1 MLRGIHKASS
11 TWLGKAV
18 MGTIMLFLIVS
29 FAVWGIGDIFRGG
42 GRNEVAKIGG
52 TEITTERFRQY
63 YNERLRQVSQQLQ
76 RPITPEQA
84 RALGLDRQF
93 LGQLIAEATLSEKA
107 RDMRLG
113 ISDAEVASRIRSDPS
128 FRGPNGQFD
137 PSRFAMILNQAGFSE
152 ARFVAEQREVTL
164 RRQIAQSVSLNLRAS
179 ATALEVVDRYR
190 NQKRNVDYLTLGP
203 AQAGDVAAPTSE
215 QLSQYFE
222 ERKALFRAPEY
233 RKITV
238 LTLSPAELAK
248 PDAVPDADAKAY
260 YEQHKAQYGKPEKRE
275 IRQIIFPKA
284 EDAAAARDK
293 IAKGASFDDIVKE
306 RELKPEDT
314 VIGMVARTDL
324 IDPAVAEA
332 AFSLKPGE
340 VSQPVAGRFGTVL
353 LTVGKVEAGEQK
365 SYEEVASQ
373 IKQEIATAQARS
385 KLGDLR
391 DKIEDEKASGA
402 TLAETAK
409 KLGLTAT
416 VYEAVDRSGRGPDG
430 NPIAGLP
437 KTPDVVA
444 SAFASDVGVDNE
456 ALQLPTG
463 GYLYFDVTGI
473 VPSRERTLEEVKDK
487 VAAAWRDDEI
497 AKRLAAKATEMLIK
511 LKSGSTLEQ
520 VAAESGLSVQK
531 GVDLQRGKPG
541 GFVPAKVVQAA
552 FSAPKDVPGAVD
564 GDKPSERYIYKV
576 TAVEDP
582 KPDPN
587 SDAAKAT
594 AASLETAYADDV
606 IGEYIAKLEADYGVT
621 INQATVNQV
630 VGGEP
635 GS

>member
-76 RPITPEQA
+76 RPITPDQA

-203 AQAGDVAAPTSE
+203 AQAGDVAAPTPE

-314 VIGMVARTDL
+314 VIGMVAKTDL

-437 KTPDVVA
+437 KAPDVVA

-497 AKRLAAKATEMLIK
+497 AKRLAAKATDMLIK

-587 SDAAKAT
+587 SDAAKAI

>member
-63 YNERLRQVSQQLQ
+63 YNERLRQVSQQLR
-76 RPITPEQA
+76 RPITPDQA

-137 PSRFAMILNQAGFSE
+137 PSRFAMILNHAGFSE

-190 NQKRNVDYLTLGP
+190 NQKRNVDYLMLGP
-203 AQAGDVAAPTSE
+203 AQAGDVAAPTPE

-275 IRQIIFPKA
+275 IRQMLFPTA
-284 EDAAAARDK
+284 EDAAAARDT
-293 IAKGASFDDIVKE
+293 IAKGASFDDLVKD

-314 VIGMVARTDL
+314 VIGMVAKTDL

-365 SYEEVASQ
+365 SYEEVAPQ

-437 KTPDVVA
+437 KAPDVVA

-456 ALQLPTG
+456 ALQLATG

-497 AKRLAAKATEMLIK
+497 AKRLAAKATDMLIK

-564 GDKPSERYIYKV
+564 GDKPRERYIYKV

-587 SDAAKAT
+587 SDAAKAIAT
-594 AASLETAYADDV
+594 SLETAYADDV

>member
-76 RPITPEQA
+76 RPITPDQA

-164 RRQIAQSVSLNLRAS
+164 RRQIAQSISLNLRAS

-203 AQAGDVAAPTSE
+203 AQAGDVAAPTPE

-314 VIGMVARTDL
+314 VIGMVAKTDL

-437 KTPDVVA
+437 KAPDVVA

-497 AKRLAAKATEMLIK
+497 AKRLAAKATDMLIK

-587 SDAAKAT
+587 SDAAKAI

>member
-76 RPITPEQA
+76 RPITPDQA

-164 RRQIAQSVSLNLRAS
+164 RRQIAQSISLNLRAS

-203 AQAGDVAAPTSE
+203 AQAGDVAAPTPE

-332 AFSLKPGE
+332 AFSIKSGE

-437 KTPDVVA
+437 KAPDVVA

-497 AKRLAAKATEMLIK
+497 AKRLAAKATDMLIK

-587 SDAAKAT
+587 SDAAKAI

>member
-63 YNERLRQVSQQLQ
+63 YNERLRQVSQQLR
-76 RPITPEQA
+76 RPITPDQA

-203 AQAGDVAAPTSE
+203 AQAGDVAAPTPE

-332 AFSLKPGE
+332 AFSIKPGE

-437 KTPDVVA
+437 KAPDVVA

-497 AKRLAAKATEMLIK
+497 AKRLAAKATDMLIK

-520 VAAESGLSVQK
+520 VAAEAGLSVQK

-587 SDAAKAT
+587 SDAAKAIAT
-594 AASLETAYADDV
+594 SLETAYADDV

>member
-76 RPITPEQA
+76 RPITPDQA

-203 AQAGDVAAPTSE
+203 AQAGDVAAPTPE

-332 AFSLKPGE
+332 AFSIKPGE

-365 SYEEVASQ
+365 SYEEVAPQ

-437 KTPDVVA
+437 KAPDVVA

-497 AKRLAAKATEMLIK
+497 AKRLAAKATDMLIK

-587 SDAAKAT
+587 SDAAKAIAT
-594 AASLETAYADDV
+594 SLETAYADDV

>member
-63 YNERLRQVSQQLQ
+63 YNERLRQVSQQLR
-76 RPITPEQA
+76 RPITPDQA
-84 RALGLDRQF
+84 RGLGLDRQF

-203 AQAGDVAAPTSE
+203 AQAGDVAAPTPE

-248 PDAVPDADAKAY
+248 PDAVSDADAKAY
-260 YEQHKAQYGKPEKRE
+260 YEQRKAQYGKPEKRE

-314 VIGMVARTDL
+314 VIGMVAKTDL

-409 KLGLTAT
+409 KLGLTST

-444 SAFASDVGVDNE
+444 SAFATDVGVDNE
-456 ALQLPTG
+456 ALQLPNG
-463 GYLYFDVTGI
+463 GFLYFDLAGVT
-473 VPSRERTLEEVKDK
+473 PSHERKLDDIKPQVE
-487 VAAAWRDDEI
+487 ASWRDDQI
-497 AKRLAAKATEMLIK
+497 SQTLQKKADDLLAKIKAGT
-511 LKSGSTLEQ
+511 TLEQ
-520 VAAESGLSVQK
+520 AASEAGVTVQK
-531 GVDLQRGKPG
+531 AIDLQRGRAAPN
-541 GFVPAKVVQAA
+541 VPASVVDDVFKTAKDAA
-552 FSAPKDVPGAVD
+552 GTAIGQGDTQRFVYRVTQITDPALDSSAVTVQQVKTLLQNSYSDDLVGEYLARLESD
-564 GDKPSERYIYKV
+564 YKV
-576 TAVEDP
+576 
-582 KPDPN
+582 
-587 SDAAKAT
+587 S
-594 AASLETAYADDV
+594 
-606 IGEYIAKLEADYGVT
+606 
-621 INQATVNQV
+621 INQSALNQV
-630 VGGEP
+630 VGGSTEQ
-635 GS
+635 

>member
-63 YNERLRQVSQQLQ
+63 YNERLRQVSQQLR
-76 RPITPEQA
+76 RPITPDQA

-164 RRQIAQSVSLNLRAS
+164 RRQIAQSVSLNLHAS

-203 AQAGDVAAPTSE
+203 AQAGDVAAPTPE

-332 AFSLKPGE
+332 AFSIKPGE

-437 KTPDVVA
+437 KAPDVVA

-497 AKRLAAKATEMLIK
+497 AKRLAAKATDMLIK

-587 SDAAKAT
+587 SDAAKAIAT
-594 AASLETAYADDV
+594 SLETAYADDV

>member
-76 RPITPEQA
+76 RPITPDQA

-203 AQAGDVAAPTSE
+203 AQAGDVAAPTPE

-332 AFSLKPGE
+332 AFSIKPGE

-353 LTVGKVEAGEQK
+353 LTIGKVEAGEQK

-437 KTPDVVA
+437 KAPDVVA

-497 AKRLAAKATEMLIK
+497 AKRLAAKATDMLIK

-587 SDAAKAT
+587 SDAAKAIAT
-594 AASLETAYADDV
+594 SLESAYADDV

>member
-76 RPITPEQA
+76 RPITPDQA

-203 AQAGDVAAPTSE
+203 AQAGDVAAPTPE

-275 IRQIIFPKA
+275 VRQIIFPKA

-332 AFSLKPGE
+332 AFSIKPSE

-437 KTPDVVA
+437 KAPDVVA

-587 SDAAKAT
+587 SDAAKAI

>member
-76 RPITPEQA
+76 RPITPDQA

-203 AQAGDVAAPTSE
+203 AQAGDIAAPTPE

-314 VIGMVARTDL
+314 VIGMVAKTDL

-365 SYEEVASQ
+365 SYEEVAPQ

-437 KTPDVVA
+437 KAPDVVA

-497 AKRLAAKATEMLIK
+497 AKRLAAKATDMLIK

-587 SDAAKAT
+587 SDAAKAI

>member
-76 RPITPEQA
+76 RPITPDQA

-203 AQAGDVAAPTSE
+203 AQAGDVAAPTPE

-332 AFSLKPGE
+332 AFSIKPGE

-437 KTPDVVA
+437 KAPDVVA

-497 AKRLAAKATEMLIK
+497 AKRLAAKATDMLIK

-587 SDAAKAT
+587 SDAAKAI

-621 INQATVNQV
+621 INQATVNKV

>member
-76 RPITPEQA
+76 RPITPDQA

-203 AQAGDVAAPTSE
+203 AQAGDVAAPTPE

-238 LTLSPAELAK
+238 LSLSPAELAK

-314 VIGMVARTDL
+314 VIGMVAKTDL

-332 AFSLKPGE
+332 AFSIKPGE

-365 SYEEVASQ
+365 SYEEVAPQ

-437 KTPDVVA
+437 KAPDVVA

-497 AKRLAAKATEMLIK
+497 AKRLAAKATDMLIK

-576 TAVEDP
+576 TSVEDP

-587 SDAAKAT
+587 SDAAKAI

>member
-76 RPITPEQA
+76 RPITPDQA

-203 AQAGDVAAPTSE
+203 AQAGDVAAPTPE

-332 AFSLKPGE
+332 AFSIKPGE

-437 KTPDVVA
+437 KAPDVVA

-456 ALQLPTG
+456 ALQLATG

-497 AKRLAAKATEMLIK
+497 AKRLAAKATDMLIK

-594 AASLETAYADDV
+594 AASLEAAYADDV

>member
-76 RPITPEQA
+76 RPITPDQA

-203 AQAGDVAAPTSE
+203 AQAGDVAAPTPE

-332 AFSLKPGE
+332 AFSIKPGE

-365 SYEEVASQ
+365 SYEEVAPQ

-437 KTPDVVA
+437 KAPDVVA

-497 AKRLAAKATEMLIK
+497 AKRLAAKATDMLIK

-587 SDAAKAT
+587 SDAAKAI